1 MSRKIWN
8 VKKVDKALAAALAER
23 HCLYP
28 IAALIASSRGV
39 DTDEKVRAFF
49 FNEIEPSSP
58 YALPDM
64 AKAVQAIRNALDR
77 FDRIAICGDYDA
89 DGVTATALLY
99 SYLEQQGADVLYRI
113 PERSEGYGLKKE
125 TIDFF
130 AEQNVKL
137 IVTVDCGISCV
148 EEAAYARQKGIEMVV
163 TDHHRVGDELPD
175 CLAVVDPYRED
186 CALPFK
192 ALAGVGVVFKLVC
205 ALEEG
210 DYETVAEQY
219 ADVLALGTV
228 GDVMPLLDE
237 NRLFVYQGLHRIN
250 HSDRPGLIA
259 LRSAVGYAEKP
270 ITSSTLAFTLIP
282 RINAAGRMGSP
293 TRAIKLLL
301 SEDEEPAR
309 ELAEEIDRAN
319 AQRHRAEADILAQ
332 IKQQLLEHS
341 ERRHDRVIVLDGEG
355 WPHGVIGIVA
365 SKLVDAYGRP
375 ALVISRDGGTA
386 RGSGRSV
393 EGFSLYEA
401 LKACEGC
408 LTQFGGHTLAAG
420 FGLESGRIDEFRKR
434 INAYAASCGAMPRP
448 TLDIDCRLNP
458 AAINGDL
465 LTALSTLEPFGA
477 GNPSPLFGLFGMTV
491 DAVQSIGDGKHL
503 RLMLSKG
510 GARVSAVRF
519 GVSPDT
525 FPFSKG
531 DVIDCAVA
539 VESNYYMGEVRPSVQ
554 IKAVRAHGMQ
564 DEPVFEGMELFD
576 AVQRGDR
583 LTADQIQKA
592 LPSRSFMLEVYKY
605 IKSQGGWKYDIETLC
620 FRLGSK
626 GEAYAK
632 VAVAV
637 EVMLELGTL
646 VREETGRLT
655 FPEQTTRADLNSSAL
670 LSRIRSGGGFA

>member
-1 MSRKIWN
+1 MGRKLWN

-49 FNEIEPSSP
+49 FNEVEPSSP
-58 YALPDM
+58 YDLPDM
-64 AKAVQAIRNALDR
+64 DKAVRAIRTALDR

-99 SYLEQQGADVLYRI
+99 SYLEQQGADVLFRI

-148 EEAAYARQKGIEMVV
+148 EEAAYAKQKGIELVV

-192 ALAGVGVVFKLVC
+192 SLAGVGVAFKLVC
-205 ALEEG
+205 ALEEC
-210 DYETVAEQY
+210 DFETVAEQY

-237 NRLFVYQGLHRIN
+237 NRLFVYRGLHMIN
-250 HSDRPGLIA
+250 HSDRPGLIS
-259 LRSAVGYAEKP
+259 LRQAVGYAEKP
-270 ITSSTLAFTLIP
+270 ISSSTLAFTLIP

-293 TRAIKLLL
+293 TRAIRLLL
-301 SEDEEPAR
+301 SDEEEPAQ

-319 AQRHRAEADILAQ
+319 VLRHRAEAEILDQ
-332 IKQQLLEHS
+332 IKQQLLAHP
-341 ERRHDRVIVLDGEG
+341 ERRHQRVIVLDGEG

-365 SKLVDAYGRP
+365 SKLVDAFGRP
-375 ALVISRDGGTA
+375 ALVISRDGDTA

-401 LKACEGC
+401 LRACESC
-408 LTQFGGHTLAAG
+408 LTQYGGHTLAAG
-420 FGLESGRIDEFRKR
+420 FGLESGRIDEFRR
-434 INAYAASCGAMPRP
+434 AINDYAASRGAMPRP
-448 TLDIDCRLNP
+448 VLDIDCRLNP

-465 LTALSTLEPFGA
+465 LTALSSLEPFGA

-491 DAVQSIGDGKHL
+491 EAVQSIGEGRHL

-519 GVSPDT
+519 GVSPDQ
-525 FPFSKG
+525 FPFVRG

-539 VESNYYMGEVRPSVQ
+539 VEPNVYMGETRPSVQ
-554 IKAVRAHGMQ
+554 IRAVRAHGMQ
-564 DEPVFEGMELFD
+564 DELVLAGMELFD
-576 AVQRGDR
+576 AVSRGDR
-583 LTADQIQKA
+583 LSAEQIEQA
-592 LPSRSFMLEVYKY
+592 LPSREFMLEVYKF

-620 FRLGSK
+620 FRLGGH
-626 GEAYAK
+626 GEQYAK
-632 VAVAV
+632 AAVAV

-646 VREETGRLT
+646 LRDETGRLV
-655 FPEQTTRADLNSSAL
+655 FPEQMKRADLNASAL
-670 LSRIRSGGGFA
+670 LARIRSGGEFA